1 MLTLIWSAT
10 DTIFCHFRPFFAL
23 LPHYWPRKLKFGKN
37 VKNTWRYCPLTLLYD
52 KWQSYDVWFLR
63 YQARQKE
70 FFVILGYFLPF
81 YPSNSWKN
89 ENFKKNKK
97 KRKKHLEISSL
108 YKSVPKL
115 KIICYTVPEMWCVT
129 DVIIFHFGLFFVVL
143 PH

>member
-115 KIICYTVPEMWCVT
+115 KIKCYTVPEMWCVT

>member
-1 MLTLIWSAT
+1 MLTEIWSSVT

-23 LPHYWPRKLKFGKN
+23 LPHHWPRKLKFGKN

-89 ENFKKNKK
+89 ENFKKK
-97 KRKKHLEISSL
+97 KRKKEKNTWKYH
-108 YKSVPKL
+108 
-115 KIICYTVPEMWCVT
+115 
-129 DVIIFHFGLFFVVL
+129 HFTKVYQNSWSYAILFLRCGVWRM
-143 PH
+143 